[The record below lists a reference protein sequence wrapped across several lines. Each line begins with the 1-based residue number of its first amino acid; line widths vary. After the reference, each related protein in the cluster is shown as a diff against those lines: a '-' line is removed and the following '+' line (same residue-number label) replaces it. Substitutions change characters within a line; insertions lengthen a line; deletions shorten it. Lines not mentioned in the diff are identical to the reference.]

1 MSEQQEVDD
10 DDGTKA
16 TREKYSDFQP
26 SATANPV
33 QHPELVGIGQVKPVP
48 PVEDMVCLR
57 GPCRH
62 YWHLVT
68 LGPDGDPDG
77 LRQHHHTCLVQPGR
91 ETDLGDDF
99 VYECS
104 RWDPVDQDDKF
115 FMEERRAPF
124 LVKEEE

>member
-1 MSEQQEVDD
+1 MSDNSEVDD

-16 TREKYSDFQP
+16 TRDKYSGFTP
-26 SATANPV
+26 TAVSNPV
-33 QHPELVGIGQVKPVP
+33 QHPELMPLVQVEPLP
-48 PVEDMVCLR
+48 PVADMVCLQ

-68 LGPDGDPDG
+68 LGPDGKASG

-99 VYECS
+99 VFECS
-104 RWDPVDQDDKF
+104 RWDPMSPF
-115 FMEERRAPF
+115 EHEEREHRRN
-124 LVKEEE
+124 KYKGDE